1 MDKTKIFVM
10 WLDGFLTAIDGN
22 LTQNQTAQIR
32 ERLNNL
38 FEHEAEEPKAKLLIE
53 EPVSQNFGPIRPSE
67 NGVVMRC

>member
-1 MDKTKIFVM
+1 M

-38 FEHEAEEPKAKLLIE
+38 FEHEAEEPKAKLLVE
-53 EPVSQNFGPIRPSE
+53 EPVSQNFGPIHPSE
-67 NGVVMRC
+67 NGVIMRC